1 MHLNTYISVNT
12 MNIAFF
18 IRHFTERGTEV
29 AIYDYAK
36 YNEDILNNKSYI
48 VCFTERKQSQLGM
61 SSERVSYDK
70 FKQRFQ
76 IIEICDIGEMDYVIQ
91 QFNISYFYTLTHGC
105 SNDIYQFE
113 NKNLWGK
120 CKTIKHCVFDTRGQ
134 EGDFYIGI
142 SDFLNLKYN
151 TTVPIIPHIVEFPTG
166 SDNLRTELQIPQDA
180 IVFGRYGG
188 FTEFNLVMAH
198 QAIIDFLNSDNNSES
213 FTNVTDSSH
222 SPSLLLRFAPNTWF
236 IFMNTQKFYEHP
248 RIIYLEKNVDLIFKT
263 KFINTCNAMIH
274 AREEGETFGLSIA
287 EFSIKNKPVITC
299 PSGDLEHI
307 KILGD
312 KAVLYRSKDE
322 LLNIF
327 NNIENIIKN
336 KDDWNAYRAYTPE
349 NVMQLFNELIFSS

>member
-1 MHLNTYISVNT
+1 MHLNTYNSVNT

-18 IRHFTERGTEV
+18 VRHFTERGTEV

-48 VCFTERKQSQLGM
+48 ICFTERKQSQLGLGFPT
-61 SSERVSYDK
+61 ERVSYDK

-76 IIEICDIGEMDYVIQ
+76 IIEICDIGEMDYVIH
-91 QFNISYFYTLTHGC
+91 QFNIRYFYTLTHGC
-105 SNDIYQFE
+105 PNDIYQFE

-134 EGDFYIGI
+134 ESDFYIGI
-142 SDFLNLKYN
+142 SNFLNLKYN
-151 TTVPIIPHIVEFPTG
+151 TNFAIIPHIVEFPTG
-166 SDNLRTELQIPQDA
+166 DDNLRNELNIPNDA
-180 IVFGRYGG
+180 IVLGRYGG
-188 FTEFNLVMAH
+188 FTEFNILFAH
-198 QAIIDFLNSDNNSES
+198 NAIIDFLNSYNNS
-213 FTNVTDSSH
+213 
-222 SPSLLLRFAPNTWF
+222 NTWF

-248 RIIYLEKNVDLIFKT
+248 RIIYLERNIDLKYKT
-263 KFINTCNAMIH
+263 KFINTCDAMIH
-274 AREEGETFGLSIA
+274 ARGEGEIFPLSIA
-287 EFSIKNKPVITC
+287 EFSIKNKPIITC
-299 PSGDLEHI
+299 PSGDLGHI
-307 KILGD
+307 EILGD

-349 NVMQLFNELIFSS
+349 NVMQLFNKLIFSR